1 VGLKKKKPKLLT
13 KLLESLD
20 LKNAKTQELE
30 VNSLK
35 EYQGVKEKGP
45 LLEWS

>member
-1 VGLKKKKPKLLT
+1 VELRKKKPKLLT

-20 LKNAKTQELE
+20 LKNVKTQESG
-30 VNSLK
+30 VNSSK
-35 EYQGVKEKGP
+35 EYQVVKEKGP